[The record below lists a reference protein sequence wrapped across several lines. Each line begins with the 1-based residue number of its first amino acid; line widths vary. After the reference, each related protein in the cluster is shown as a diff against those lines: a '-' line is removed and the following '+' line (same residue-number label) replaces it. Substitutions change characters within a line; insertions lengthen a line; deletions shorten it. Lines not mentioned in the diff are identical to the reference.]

1 MVQLITNGIKISVK
15 TRYNG
20 VIQQGE
26 NEFNAFSYYIS
37 IENETTDTV
46 QLLERFWEISDALN
60 DKEFVEGEGVVGQ
73 KPIITPGEF
82 YTYKSNCFLF
92 AATGAMKGSF
102 KMINK
107 STKQYFNVIIPTFQ
121 LTITPL
127 LN

>member
-20 VIQQGE
+20 VIHQGE

-37 IENETTDTV
+37 IENETTDSV

-73 KPIITPGEF
+73 KPIIEPNEF
-82 YTYKSNCFLF
+82 YNYKSNCFLF
-92 AATGAMKGSF
+92 AATGSMKGSF

-107 STKQYFNVIIPTFQ
+107 STKEYFNVIIPTFQ

>member
-1 MVQLITNGIKISVK
+1 MVQSITNGIKISVK

-20 VIQQGE
+20 AVQQGE
-26 NEFNAFSYYIS
+26 KEFNAFSYYIS

-60 DKEFVEGEGVVGQ
+60 DKEYVEGEGVVGQ
-73 KPIITPGEF
+73 KPILQPNEF
-82 YTYKSNCFLF
+82 YTYKSNCFLV
-92 AATGAMKGSF
+92 AATGSMKGSF

-107 STKQYFNVIIPTFQ
+107 NTKEYFEVIIPTFQ
-121 LTITPL
+121 LTTTPL

>member
-1 MVQLITNGIKISVK
+1 MVQSITNGIKISVK

-20 VIQQGE
+20 AIQEGE

-46 QLLERFWEISDALN
+46 QLLERYWEIYDALN
-60 DKEFVEGEGVVGQ
+60 DKEYVEGEGVVGQ
-73 KPIITPGEF
+73 KPILQPNEF
-82 YTYKSNCFLF
+82 YTYKSNCFLL
-92 AATGAMKGSF
+92 AATGSMKGSF

-107 STKQYFNVIIPTFQ
+107 NTKEYFEVIIPTFQ
-121 LTITPL
+121 LTTTPL

>member
-1 MVQLITNGIKISVK
+1 MVQSITNGIKISVK

-20 VIQQGE
+20 AIQQGE

-46 QLLERFWEISDALN
+46 QLLARYWEISDALN
-60 DKEFVEGEGVVGQ
+60 DKEYVEGEGVVGQ
-73 KPIITPGEF
+73 KPIIPPNEF
-82 YTYKSNCFLF
+82 YTYKSNCFLL
-92 AATGAMKGSF
+92 ATTGSMKGSF

-107 STKQYFNVIIPTFQ
+107 STKEYFEVIIPTFQ
-121 LTITPL
+121 LTTTPL

>member
-1 MVQLITNGIKISVK
+1 MVQSITNGIKISVK

-20 VIQQGE
+20 AVQQGE
-26 NEFNAFSYYIS
+26 KEFNAFSYYIS

-60 DKEFVEGEGVVGQ
+60 DKEYVEGEGVVGQ
-73 KPIITPGEF
+73 KPILQPNEF
-82 YTYKSNCFLF
+82 YTYKSNCFLV
-92 AATGAMKGSF
+92 AATGSMKGSF

-107 STKQYFNVIIPTFQ
+107 NTKEYFEVIIPTFQ
-121 LTITPL
+121 LTTSPL